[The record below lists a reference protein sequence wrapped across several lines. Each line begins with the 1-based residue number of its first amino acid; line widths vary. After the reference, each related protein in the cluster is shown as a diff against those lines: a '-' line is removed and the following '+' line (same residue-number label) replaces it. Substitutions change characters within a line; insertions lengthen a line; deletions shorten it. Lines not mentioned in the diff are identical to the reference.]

1 MLDWLSVNKPRFE
14 EWALKV
20 SNKTSLVFRWLNGI
34 LCSMI
39 LLSFSSEAIEV
50 LCGLLGFIDKSMP
63 DAEKALWA
71 KAHQSQIIV
80 FLSGI
85 FIFGYAVE
93 KIFAHYARKKE
104 NSAIDEKKK
113 LEKKVNKLNEKIQKF
128 DFMFQGVG
136 SLIKIYLSS
145 VSASCKLTPNE
156 RISFYFFDKKGKK
169 AFLSDRNAQNP
180 EYKVIHR
187 DEYKTN
193 EGIIGLARKKT
204 SALVGDLP
212 DYEKSENLYMN
223 VCVERFKMTRE
234 TIKNLSMKARF
245 YYAFRFSSVD
255 KQDFNSM
262 VVVESMNPKFATE
275 ESLSEIFAGDNDFIY
290 QLVSS
295 FNSYLPRLGTSKRKD
310 F

>member
-1 MLDWLSVNKPRFE
+1 MLDFLSKKVKSE
-14 EWALKV
+14 EWAVGVSKKV
-20 SNKTSLVFRWLNGI
+20 SSVFQWLNAI
-34 LCSMI
+34 TLF
-39 LLSFSSEAIEV
+39 LLGCALSGEAIRV
-50 LCGLLGFIDKSMP
+50 IGGILGFIDDTMSENEITQSVKVVQP
-63 DAEKALWA
+63 IIICALFCFLVVCYIIEKLT
-71 KAHQSQIIV
+71 S
-80 FLSGI
+80 
-85 FIFGYAVE
+85 Y
-93 KIFAHYARKKE
+93 YARKKE
-104 NSAIDEKKK
+104 KCAIEEKKR
-113 LEKKVNKLNEKIQKF
+113 LEKKVKKLEVKIEKF
-128 DFMFQGVG
+128 GFMFQGIG

-145 VSASCKLTPNE
+145 VSASCKLSADE
-156 RISFYFFDKKGKK
+156 RISFYFFDKNGRK

-187 DEYKTN
+187 DEYRTN

-212 DYEKSENLYMN
+212 DYEKAENLYISF
-223 VCVERFKMTRE
+223 CIDKFKMTKE

-275 ESLSEIFAGDNDFIY
+275 ESLNEIFVGDNDFIY

-295 FNSYLPRLGTSKRKD
+295 FNSYLPRLGTSKGKD